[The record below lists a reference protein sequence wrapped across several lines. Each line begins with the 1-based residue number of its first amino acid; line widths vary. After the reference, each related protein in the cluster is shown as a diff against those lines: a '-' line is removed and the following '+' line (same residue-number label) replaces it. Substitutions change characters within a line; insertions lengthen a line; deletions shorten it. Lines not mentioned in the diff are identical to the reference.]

1 MDPILV
7 THFNRLHIFNEE
19 LKPLV
24 LRDINDCFPVRSCLW
39 VAECLVDLGAG
50 IKQVIGEEN

>member
-1 MDPILV
+1 MEGKIGSESEGREGEVKICSHSL
-7 THFNRLHIFNEE
+7 
-19 LKPLV
+19 
-24 LRDINDCFPVRSCLW
+24 CFPVRSCPR

>member
-1 MDPILV
+1 M
-7 THFNRLHIFNEE
+7 EE
-19 LKPLV
+19 KV
-24 LRDINDCFPVRSCLW
+24 GIESEGREGEVKICSHSICFTVRSCLW